1 MYRKDTAIPSHG
13 RRTKEEN
20 TGNVLVK
27 ISRWTDNN
35 NPGGNGFVFYLN
47 IIPATMTYNAAAES
61 VESSSGRRLVTSVD
75 IPSEA
80 LERMVRLAQNN
91 DFMSIKNADIFP
103 DMTRLS
109 GNEVRITVR
118 SDIGTLSL
126 DSNLLDDTL
135 LKGWLPTSKMNFHTP
150 FSQFTDAAFKAFGI
164 DPYEH
169 TVILVD

>member
-1 MYRKDTAIPSHG
+1 MYSKDTAIPSHD

-20 TGNVLVK
+20 AGTVLVK
-27 ISRWTDNN
+27 ISRWPDNT
-35 NPGGNGFVFYLN
+35 NPGGNGFDFYLN

-61 VESSSGRRLVTSVD
+61 VESSSGRRLVTFVD

-103 DMTRLS
+103 DKTRLG

-126 DSNLLDDTL
+126 NSILLDDTL
-135 LKGWLPTSKMNFHTP
+135 LKGWLPTTKMNFHTP
-150 FSQFTDAAFKAFGI
+150 FSQFADTAFNAFGI

-169 TVILVD
+169 TVFLVD

>member
-20 TGNVLVK
+20 TGTVLVK
-27 ISRWTDNN
+27 ISRWPDNN
-35 NPGGNGFVFYLN
+35 NPGSNGFDFYLN

-61 VESSSGRRLVTSVD
+61 VESSSERRLVTSVD

-103 DMTRLS
+103 DKDREMGHYLQNQKDGNGKHFYLFLKELSVRFKGIVPTRAGALWYLCQ
-109 GNEVRITVR
+109 GINA
-118 SDIGTLSL
+118 TL
-126 DSNLLDDTL
+126 
-135 LKGWLPTSKMNFHTP
+135 
-150 FSQFTDAAFKAFGI
+150 
-164 DPYEH
+164 
-169 TVILVD
+169 

>member
-13 RRTKEEN
+13 RSAKEEN
-20 TGNVLVK
+20 TGTVLVK
-27 ISRWTDNN
+27 ISRWPDNN
-35 NPGGNGFVFYLN
+35 NPGGNGFDFYLN

-61 VESSSGRRLVTSVD
+61 VESSGGRRLVTSVD

-103 DMTRLS
+103 DKDRRG
-109 GNEVRITVR
+109 GNEVKISVQ

-126 DSNLLDDTL
+126 NSNLLDDTL
-135 LKGWLPTSKMNFHTP
+135 LKGWLPTTNMNFHTP
-150 FSQFTDAAFKAFGI
+150 FSQFADTAFKAFGI
-164 DPYEH
+164 NPYEG